1 MNRFAWAGCAA
12 LGALI
17 VLAGSMVHIVPPD
30 ATPPAAPVTAVQP
43 AAPGTMAARPAQQPF
58 ASQSQPEGAP
68 VSLLEHPL
76 LTVPVQGVERRK
88 ITDTWGQSRANGART
103 HQGTDIMAPGGTPV
117 LAAAAGTVEKLFYS
131 NGGGG
136 ITLYERSPDKL
147 WQYYYAHLQGYAP
160 GIHEGQIVQAG
171 ELLGF
176 VGDTGNAGTGNFHL
190 HFGISRMLPGDGW
203 WKGLPVNPYPL
214 LAGAG
219 GGG

>member
-12 LGALI
+12 LGALV

-30 ATPPAAPVTAVQP
+30 AAPSAASPASAAVRSVPQNVPHTAQL
-43 AAPGTMAARPAQQPF
+43 
-58 ASQSQPEGAP
+58 EGAP
-68 VSLLEHPL
+68 VTLQEHPL
-76 LTVPVQGVERRK
+76 LMVPVQGIERKK
-88 ITDTWGQSRANGART
+88 IADTWGQSRANGART

-117 LAAAAGTVEKLFYS
+117 IAAAPGTVEKLFYS
-131 NGGGG
+131 SGGGG
-136 ITLYERSPDKL
+136 ITLYERSPDRL

-160 GIHEGQIVQAG
+160 GIHEGQIVHAG

-190 HFGISRMLPGDGW
+190 HFGIARMVPADGW

-214 LAGAG
+214 LAGAPG
-219 GGG
+219 GS